1 MSHPL
6 LNAFWMI
13 FWFFVW
19 IMWLMLLFRII
30 ADVFGDRGL
39 SGWAKVGWTLLVLL
53 LPFIG
58 IFVYL
63 VVRGDGMAERAQSHA
78 DRSKQE
84 FDDYIRQTAGAQS
97 AQSGQSAQTGQTGTV
112 DQLARLADLKSAGAI
127 TDAEFDQAKKKLLAA

>member
-13 FWFFVW
+13 FWFFIW

-30 ADVFGDRGL
+30 GDVFTDKGL

-58 IFVYL
+58 IFIYL
-63 VVRGDGMAERAQSHA
+63 VARGDGMASRAQAHA
-78 DRSKQE
+78 DKDKQS
-84 FDDYIRQTAGAQS
+84 FDDYIRQTAGTS
-97 AQSGQSAQTGQTGTV
+97 DGRGGGTV
-112 DQLARLADLKSAGAI
+112 DQLSKLADLKTSGAI
-127 TDAEFDQAKKKLLAA
+127 TDTEFEQAKQKLLAA

>member
-13 FWFFVW
+13 FWFFIW

-30 ADVFGDRGL
+30 GDVFTDKGL

-58 IFVYL
+58 IFIYL
-63 VVRGDGMAERAQSHA
+63 IARGDGMAARAQARH
-78 DRSKQE
+78 DRDQQA
-84 FDDYIRQTAGAQS
+84 FDDYVRQTAGSSDAR
-97 AQSGQSAQTGQTGTV
+97 GGGTV
-112 DQLARLADLKSAGAI
+112 GQLSRLADLKTSGAI
-127 TDAEFDQAKKKLLAA
+127 SDTEFEQAKQKLLAA